1 MAITVD
7 ALDKELL
14 LKIYQHDYYSPRFL
28 DERKRLDR
36 LTELGFVWREEPP
49 YAQHEQPLSLP
60 PPRYRLTEQG
70 QRELGPE
77 R

>member
-1 MAITVD
+1 VD

-14 LKIYQHDYYSPRFL
+14 LKIDQHDYYSPHFI

-49 YAQHEQPLSLP
+49 ILPTISRFLS
-60 PPRYRLTEQG
+60 RRAID
-70 QRELGPE
+70 
-77 R
+77 